1 MNISCECVSC
11 VISSA
16 MELMAKQ
23 LPGDKHQ
30 QITAQMLEHAAR
42 QDWQESPPEFARKL
56 YTLLRDSGGESDSF
70 CEAKKLSTALALQ
83 LLPES
88 ARGAAKQEFQAA
100 AGSLLCREIKVTAAI
115 SCAGCVETAAGIVE
129 KYR

>member
-1 MNISCECVSC
+1 MNKAAEIFSNKAVNHFNCAQATAAGCGREDLVPELASCGGGK
-11 VISSA
+11 A
-16 MELMAKQ
+16 
-23 LPGDKHQ
+23 
-30 QITAQMLEHAAR
+30 
-42 QDWQESPPEFARKL
+42 PEGYCGAL
-56 YTLLRDSGGESDSF
+56 Y
-70 CEAKKLSTALALQ
+70 AALQ